1 MGSNNDK
8 KETKEGASG
17 FISLTEAAKL
27 IGYTPEHLNL
37 MARKGKLGAKKVGRN
52 WCTSRQW
59 LGEFLLSLGKN
70 KKEVEKILGNDW
82 RESRRPKPQ
91 RFFPFAFAATIIL
104 IAFIAVPM
112 ARYISLKD
120 SQSELEWREKVKSM
134 SEGAI
139 KGEETEAPL
148 PESAKGI
155 VLASENYKAKQVRFG
170 GAVAVL
176 SDENIPIKIT
186 DVKGETFMDK
196 KQEEAE
202 LVISWRT
209 NKLAISEVEYY
220 QNNGQNPKKENEK
233 SFGFNHGMIISG
245 LEPATA
251 YIYSIKSRDRWGNE
265 TTSDYYAVYTGSKMV
280 SVFELIVQA
289 LEETFGWAVKK

>member
-1 MGSNNDK
+1 MGNVNE
-8 KETKEGASG
+8 KEKTDN

-27 IGYTPEHLNL
+27 VGYTPEHLNL
-37 MARKGKLGAKKVGRN
+37 MARKGKLEAKKMGRN

-70 KKEVEKILGNDW
+70 KKEVEKILGKNW
-82 RESRRPKPQ
+82 KESRNRKSPK
-91 RFFPFAFAATIIL
+91 FFSFALAASVIL
-104 IAFIAVPM
+104 IAFVAVPL
-112 ARYISLKD
+112 ARYAFLKNN
-120 SQSELEWREKVKSM
+120 QQELEWREMVKSI

-148 PESAKGI
+148 PESAKG
-155 VLASENYKAKQVRFG
+155 VALASENYKARQVRFG

-176 SDENIPIKIT
+176 SDENLPVKIT
-186 DVKGETFMDK
+186 DVKGETFLDK
-196 KQEEAE
+196 KQESAE
-202 LVISWRT
+202 LVVSWRT
-209 NKLAISEVEYY
+209 NKLAISEIEYY

-245 LEPATA
+245 LDPAAA
-251 YIYSIKSRDRWGNE
+251 YIYSIKARDRWGNE
-265 TTSDYYAVYTGSKMV
+265 TNSDYYAVYTGSKMV
-280 SVFELIVQA
+280 SVFELIVKA

>member
-1 MGSNNDK
+1 MTDVN
-8 KETKEGASG
+8 KEKRETGG
-17 FISLTEAAKL
+17 FISLTDAAKL
-27 IGYTPEHLNL
+27 IGYTSEHLNL
-37 MARKGKLGAKKVGRN
+37 MARKGKLGAKKLGRN

-59 LGEFLLSLGKN
+59 LGEFLLSLGKD
-70 KKEVEKILGNDW
+70 KKEIEKILGKDW
-82 RESRRPKPQ
+82 KKVQRPKT
-91 RFFPFAFAATIIL
+91 RKFFPLALAATIAL
-104 IAFIAVPM
+104 VVFIGVPL
-112 ARYISLKD
+112 ARYTFLKNN
-120 SQSELEWREKVKSM
+120 QLELEWREKVKSL
-134 SEGAI
+134 SEGMI

-148 PESAKGI
+148 PESAKGVI
-155 VLASENYKAKQVRFG
+155 LASENYKAKQVRFG
-170 GAVAVL
+170 GSVAVL
-176 SDENIPIKIT
+176 SDENLPLKIT
-186 DVKGETFMDK
+186 DMKGETFLDK

-233 SFGFNHGMIISG
+233 SFGFNHGIIIPG

-265 TTSDYYAVYTGSKMV
+265 TTSDYYAVYTGSRMV
-280 SVFELIVQA
+280 SVFELIVKA

>member
-1 MGSNNDK
+1 MDNIN
-8 KETKEGASG
+8 KEKI
-17 FISLTEAAKL
+17 ISLTDAAKL
-27 IGYTPEHLNL
+27 IGYTSEHLNL

-59 LGEFLLSLGKN
+59 LGEFLLSLGKD
-70 KKEVEKILGNDW
+70 KKEIEKILGNDW
-82 RESRRPKPQ
+82 KEVQ
-91 RFFPFAFAATIIL
+91 RLKTRKFFPLALAATIAL
-104 IAFIAVPM
+104 VVFIGVPL
-112 ARYISLKD
+112 ARYTFLKNN
-120 SQSELEWREKVKSM
+120 QAELEWREKVKSL
-134 SEGAI
+134 SEGLI
-139 KGEETEAPL
+139 RGEETAAEL
-148 PESAKGI
+148 PASAKGI
-155 VLASENYKAKQVRFG
+155 VLASENYKAKQIRFG
-170 GAVAVL
+170 GSVAVL

-186 DVKGETFMDK
+186 DVKGETFLDK

-209 NKLAISEVEYY
+209 NKLAISEIEYY

-245 LEPATA
+245 LEPAKA

-265 TTSDYYAVYTGSKMV
+265 TASDYYAVYTGSRMV
-280 SVFELIVQA
+280 SVFELIVKA